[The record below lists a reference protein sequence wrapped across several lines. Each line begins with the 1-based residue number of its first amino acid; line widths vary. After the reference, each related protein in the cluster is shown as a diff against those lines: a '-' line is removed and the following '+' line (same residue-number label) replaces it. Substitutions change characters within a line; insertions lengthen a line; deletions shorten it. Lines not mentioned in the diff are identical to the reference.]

1 MRHKKTSTQTEYKAM
16 NIFKALFGGEE
27 ETPEEKQKAD
37 EAKRFDM
44 FKYDGVKAARMGQ
57 HDYAVKCYNEA
68 LAIQDDLETHDYIA
82 QSLIHTDRLDEA
94 MGHLIVLNKAQPD
107 NKEILIRMADIAYLT
122 EDYNKMSDLCARI
135 LEMDNECPH
144 GNYLYARAHAGLG
157 NLVGAVAT
165 VSRAIALDAGFGAA
179 YLLRGQL
186 LLKMGD
192 PAGAAK
198 DADKLIETY
207 GENEDAMLLKARAE
221 AASGHADTAIN
232 IYNKVTELNP
242 FCTEAFRERGAVRY
256 DMGDMKGAQAD
267 MQRVLELN
275 PDQASGI
282 TGEYSAEGVEQK
294 MHKTSFINPL
304 GL

>member
-1 MRHKKTSTQTEYKAM
+1 M

-37 EAKRFDM
+37 KAKRFDM

-68 LAIQDDLETHDYIA
+68 LAIHDDLETHDYIA

-94 MGHLIVLNKAQPD
+94 MTHLEVLNEAQPC
-107 NKEILIRMADIAYLT
+107 NKEILIRMADITYLM
-122 EDYNKMSDLCARI
+122 EDYSKMADLCARI
-135 LEMDNECPH
+135 LEIDNECPR
-144 GNYLYARAHAGLG
+144 GNYLYARAYAGLG
-157 NLVGAVAT
+157 NPVGAVAT
-165 VSRAIALDAGFGAA
+165 VSRAIALDADFGAA

-192 PAGAAK
+192 TDGAGK
-198 DADKLIETY
+198 DADKLIGTY
-207 GENEDAMLLKARAE
+207 GENEDALMLKARAE
-221 AASGHADTAIN
+221 AAAGRHDAAID

-256 DMGDMKGAQAD
+256 GKGDMTGAQAD
-267 MQRVLELN
+267 MQRVLELD
-275 PDQASGI
+275 PDKASGI
-282 TGEYSAEGVEQK
+282 TGEYSAEGVEHK
-294 MHKTSFINPL
+294 MHKASFINPL